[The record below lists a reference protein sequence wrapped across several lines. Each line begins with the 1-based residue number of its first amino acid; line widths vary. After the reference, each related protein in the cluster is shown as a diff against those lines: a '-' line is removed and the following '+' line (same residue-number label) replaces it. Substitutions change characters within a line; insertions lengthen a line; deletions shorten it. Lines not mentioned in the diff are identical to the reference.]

1 MIRKRPLYKPLLQ
14 TLMGV
19 GPERS
24 QWPLSHSPGPSRKL
38 SKMERHSPSN
48 REQGSAHGLGPQ
60 PQAAGWS
67 GCPKMPV
74 VSAAPPF
81 HDSLP

>member
-38 SKMERHSPSN
+38 SKMERHSPSIES
-48 REQGSAHGLGPQ
+48 RALRMG
-60 PQAAGWS
+60 
-67 GCPKMPV
+67 
-74 VSAAPPF
+74 
-81 HDSLP
+81 